1 MRDSDDPLKLNF
13 SLLSSQRKYE
23 EWRPAEINLLAYCE
37 PRQMSYKLKRLSY
50 NWLWLTACSP
60 YHPNVSL
67 CHRGNCWASFPFCFS
82 FMVVFS
88 QQKKSNTLLKLQHPC
103 FYLSIGALAKFFN
116 KIPIFFF
123 FFFFQLQM
131 IIPWIQLMRFNTP
144 VGVLQE
150 YTVVANCFK
159 DILTWK
165 NLFFF
170 SLQM

>member
-1 MRDSDDPLKLNF
+1 MRDSDDPLKLKF

-60 YHPNVSL
+60 CHPNVSL
-67 CHRGNCWASFPFCFS
+67 CHRGNCWASFPFWFS

-88 QQKKSNTLLKLQHPC
+88 QQKRVISCWNCNIHVFIYQLVLWPNFSIKSP
-103 FYLSIGALAKFFN
+103 FSFFL
-116 KIPIFFF
+116 
-123 FFFFQLQM
+123 FFQLQM
-131 IIPWIQLMRFNTP
+131 IIPWIQFMRFNTP

-159 DILTWK
+159 NILTWK

-170 SLQM
+170 LQM

>member
-88 QQKKSNTLLKLQHPC
+88 QQKRVIPCWNCNIHVFIYQLVLWPNFSIKSP
-103 FYLSIGALAKFFN
+103 FS
-116 KIPIFFF
+116 FFF
-123 FFFFQLQM
+123 
-131 IIPWIQLMRFNTP
+131 
-144 VGVLQE
+144 
-150 YTVVANCFK
+150 
-159 DILTWK
+159 
-165 NLFFF
+165 LFFSIADDNPLNPINEIQYPSRRF
-170 SLQM
+170 LRVYRRSQLP